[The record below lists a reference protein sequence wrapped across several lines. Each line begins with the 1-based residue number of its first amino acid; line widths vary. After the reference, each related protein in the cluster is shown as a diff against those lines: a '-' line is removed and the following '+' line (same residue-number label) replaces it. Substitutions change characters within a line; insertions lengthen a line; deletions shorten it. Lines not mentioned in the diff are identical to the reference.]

1 MISGPRLGVAT
12 PAMASVPTSLHGLI
26 WRLSPGGAGHYPS
39 RRVRCRCPFNE
50 ITPASLPHWFREG
63 WDITH
68 PIGG

>member
-39 RRVRCRCPFNE
+39 RRVRCRCPFNQ
-50 ITPASLPHWFREG
+50 ITPPLVS
-63 WDITH
+63 
-68 PIGG
+68 PIGSGRGGT